1 MKKIVPKALKKG
13 DKVGIVAPA
22 GYVSAEQIKSA
33 VKKVEKAGFVPVVAE
48 NILSRNGYLSGTDE
62 ERVFQLNSMFKAPD
76 IKAVVAARGG
86 YGCSRILDMIDY
98 DSLMQNPK
106 ILGGYSDITALI
118 CAVYKKTG
126 LVTFHSSMLIPE
138 DTAYTRNSMW
148 GIFQDGKKG
157 YVIKQQNPDEAEVLN
172 PGKTSG
178 VLFGGNL
185 TLLETLIGTK
195 YDFSLFNK
203 ILFVEEINEPPYKVD
218 RMLTH
223 LKNSKDFSGLKGLIF
238 GKMKGCEAQ
247 GENSL
252 TLDYVINDFCKN
264 LKIPVIK
271 NFSFGHVND
280 RCTFPIGVKAELDTG
295 NFQVRL
301 LENCVE

>member
-1 MKKIVPKALKKG
+1 MKKIIPQALKHG
-13 DKVGIVAPA
+13 DKIGIVAPA

-33 VKKVEKAGFVPVVAE
+33 AKKVEKAGFVPVIAE
-48 NILSRNGYLSGTDE
+48 NIFSKHGYLSGTDE
-62 ERVFQLNSMFKAPD
+62 ERAFQLNSFFKRSD
-76 IKAVVAARGG
+76 IKAVIAARGG
-86 YGCSRILDMIDY
+86 YGCSRILDLIDY
-98 DSLMQNPK
+98 ESIIRNPK
-106 ILGGYSDITALI
+106 ILGGYSDITALVL
-118 CAVYKKTG
+118 AVYKKTG

-148 GIFQDGKKG
+148 EIFQNGKKG
-157 YVIKQQNPDEAEVLN
+157 FLICPQKNDETEVLRH
-172 PGKTSG
+172 GKASG
-178 VLFGGNL
+178 ILLGGNL

-195 YDFSLFNK
+195 YDFSLYNK
-203 ILFVEEINEPPYKVD
+203 ILFIEEINEPPYKVD

-223 LKNSKDFSGLKGLIF
+223 LKNAKDFSGLKGLIF

-252 TLDYVINDFCKN
+252 PLDYVVNDFCKN

-280 RCTFPIGVKAELDTG
+280 RCTLPIGVKVEIDTE
-295 NFQVRL
+295 NFQIRL

>member
-1 MKKIVPKALKKG
+1 MKKIIPEALKNG
-13 DKVGIVAPA
+13 DKIGIVAPA

-62 ERVFQLNSMFKAPD
+62 ERVLQLNTFFKRSD
-76 IKAVVAARGG
+76 IKAIIAARGG
-86 YGCSRILDMIDY
+86 YGCSRILDMLDY
-98 DSLMQNPK
+98 ESLKQNPK

-138 DTAYTRNSMW
+138 DTAYTRNVMW

-157 YVIKQQNPDEAEVLN
+157 FLIKPQKSSEVEVLRH
-172 PGKTSG
+172 GKASG

-203 ILFVEEINEPPYKVD
+203 ILFIEEINEPPYKVD

-223 LKNSKDFSGLKGLIF
+223 LKNAKDFSGLKGLIF

-252 TLDYVINDFCKN
+252 SLDYVINDFCKN

-280 RCTFPIGVKAELDTG
+280 RCTFPVGVRAEMNTE